1 MERLKVLGKRIF
13 IVAGLALL
21 VVLLMDFNNRMASLT
36 RLSAQN
42 EIEAEKLANLEATKS
57 YLQTQVAYAGS
68 DKAVEAWAREEGR
81 YVLDGDVPIFLLTPV
96 GYTPEPELQPTP
108 TLPAYSYLEAWKEWF
123 FSDAP

>member
-1 MERLKVLGKRIF
+1 MEKLKVLGKRIF

-21 VVLLMDFNNRMASLT
+21 VFLLMDFNNRMASLT

-42 EIEAEKLANLEATKS
+42 DIEEEKLYELQVTKAYLE
-57 YLQTQVAYAGS
+57 TQVAYAGS

-81 YVLDGDVPIFLLTPV
+81 YVLEGDVPIFLLTPV
-96 GYTPEPELQPTP
+96 GYTPEPKPQPTP
-108 TLPAYSYLEAWKEWF
+108 TVPSYTFLEAWEEWF

>member
-1 MERLKVLGKRIF
+1 MEKLKVLGKRIF

-21 VVLLMDFNNRMASLT
+21 VFLLMDFNNRMASLT

-42 EIEAEKLANLEATKS
+42 EIEAEKLDELQVTKAYLE
-57 YLQTQVAYAGS
+57 TQVAYAGS

-81 YVLDGDVPIFLLTPV
+81 YVQEGDVPIFLLTPV
-96 GYTPEPELQPTP
+96 GYTPEPKLQPTP
-108 TLPAYSYLEAWKEWF
+108 TAPSYTFLEAWKEWF

>member
-21 VVLLMDFNNRMASLT
+21 VFLLMDFNNRMASLT

-42 EIEAEKLANLEATKS
+42 DIEVEKLSNLQVTKA
-57 YLQTQVAYAGS
+57 YLETQVAYAGS

-81 YVLDGDVPIFLLTPV
+81 YVQEGDVPIFLLTPV
-96 GYTPEPELQPTP
+96 DFTPEPEPQPTA
-108 TLPAYSYLEAWKEWF
+108 TLPSYSYLEAWNEWF